1 MQVILIRH
9 GNAGAYTQP
18 DHERNLSELG
28 KAQAEQ
34 TAAWL
39 AANYQ
44 PTLFIHSPYNRAAQ
58 TCDIVRANFADVPLL
73 VNAHITPDDD
83 AAFAVN
89 DLANTLDTLADD
101 SVVVIVFH
109 MNIIAKVASIITGE
123 AADGFDLA
131 EARVYDTAV
140 FAPGLATE
148 ISRFAP
154 NL

>member
-34 TAAWL
+34 TATWL

-58 TCDIVRANFADVPLL
+58 TCDIVRADMPVL

-83 AAFAVN
+83 AVFAVN

-109 MNIIAKVASIITGE
+109 MNIIAKVASIITGD
-123 AADGFDLA
+123 AAAGFDLA